1 MQNTS
6 PSFTDAAHEGQVGP
20 SAAGAL
26 SGAGILEAS
35 VTHEMIGGAITL
47 SVTMERYII
56 PVDAA
61 DPEPVIQLIPTYTDD
76 LAKITYYQLPNFAPS
91 GSTYAIDR
99 EDFQV
104 L

>member
-1 MQNTS
+1 ML
-6 PSFTDAAHEGQVGP
+6 GP
-20 SAAGAL
+20 ELGTRDKATFEYDGFGNL
-26 SGAGILEAS
+26 VEAS

-47 SVTMERYII
+47 GVTLERYII

-76 LAKITYYQLPNFAPS
+76 LAKITCYQLPNFAPS

>member
-1 MQNTS
+1 ML
-6 PSFTDAAHEGQVGP
+6 GP
-20 SAAGAL
+20 ELGTRDKATFEYDGFGNL
-26 SGAGILEAS
+26 VEAS
-35 VTHEMIGGAITL
+35 VAHEMIGGAITL

-61 DPEPVIQLIPTYTDD
+61 DP
-76 LAKITYYQLPNFAPS
+76 AKITYYQLPNFAPS